1 MSGFFCT
8 LCHASIIKFN
18 YELHSDYKLEK
29 LFNDVI
35 LENIANTPEILSER
49 TTASLA
55 QSLNGSVPHSSG
67 QSN

>member
-1 MSGFFCT
+1 MVYYV
-8 LCHASIIKFN
+8 L
-18 YELHSDYKLEK
+18 
-29 LFNDVI
+29 
-35 LENIANTPEILSER
+35 LENDANTPEILSER